1 MPRAVRTTLLLFCC
15 LALLS
20 GCAGGPT
27 HDYYNPI
34 VANPPKFKGDLAIE
48 LVDDLD
54 ASARHYTDEGYTV
67 IGQSTYV
74 GEQPKAAELKAQ
86 AKRVHATRVLYSLQ
100 SAGPASVQMHVGF
113 LGGSIDNGYQVNI
126 LFLGK

>member
-1 MPRAVRTTLLLFCC
+1 MRTTLLLFCC
-15 LALLS
+15 VALMS
-20 GCAGGPT
+20 GCASGPT

-34 VANPPKFKGDLAIE
+34 VANPPKFKGDLTIE

-54 ASARHYTDEGYTV
+54 ASARHCTDEGYTV

-74 GEQPKAAELKAQ
+74 GAQPKAAELTAQ
-86 AKRVHATRVLYSLQ
+86 AKRVHATRVIYAMQ
-100 SAGPASVQMHVGF
+100 SAGPTNMQMHVGF
-113 LGGSIDNGYQVNI
+113 LGGSIDNGYQVSI